1 MNAYPAPTAHVGA
14 LLREWRAAR
23 RLSQMDLALDA
34 GLSTRH
40 LSCIETGKA
49 QPSREILGRIA
60 DTLEMSLRERNGLL
74 VAAGY
79 APRYTESALA
89 NPELAPMRRAIEAML
104 KQQEPYP
111 AFLMNRH
118 WDIVMANDAAVRMNR
133 WLLGGRDSPHRNMLH
148 HAFDPQDLRSVL
160 ANWEEIAGQLLAHLH
175 KLVATAPNDSK
186 ARTLLDEVLAYP
198 GVPQQWRLRNLSA
211 VPAPLME
218 TVFERDGQRVA
229 FFSTITTF
237 GTPRDVTLEELHIES
252 CYPADEASARFCRA
266 LEGGKPGAAP
276 GA

>member
-1 MNAYPAPTAHVGA
+1 MNAIAPIAHVGA
-14 LLREWRAAR
+14 LLREWRSAR

-49 QPSREILGRIA
+49 QPSRDILARIA
-60 DTLEMSLRERNGLL
+60 DTLEMSLRERNALL

-104 KQQEPYP
+104 RQQEPYP

-118 WDIVMANDAAVRMNR
+118 WDIVMANEAALRMNR
-133 WLLGGRDSPHRNMLH
+133 WLLGGRDSPHRNILH
-148 HAFDPQDLRSVL
+148 NVFDPQDLRGAL
-160 ANWEEIAGQLLAHLH
+160 ENWEEVAGHLLAHLH
-175 KLVATAPNDSK
+175 KLVATAPGD
-186 ARTLLDEVLAYP
+186 ARARALLDEVLSYP
-198 GVPQQWRLRNLSA
+198 GVPREWRQRDLRA
-211 VPAPLME
+211 VPAPLLE
-218 TVFERDGQRVA
+218 TVFARDGQRVA
-229 FFSTITTF
+229 LFSTVTTF

-252 CYPADEASARFCRA
+252 CFPADEASAAFCRA
-266 LEGGKPGAAP
+266 LANA
-276 GA
+276 

>member
-1 MNAYPAPTAHVGA
+1 MNDSLAPVAHVGA
-14 LLREWRAAR
+14 LLREWRSAR

-49 QPSREILGRIA
+49 QPSRDILARIA
-60 DTLEMSLRERNGLL
+60 DTLEMSLRERNALL
-74 VAAGY
+74 LAAGY

-104 KQQEPYP
+104 RQQEPYP
-111 AFLMNRH
+111 AFLLNRH

-148 HAFDPQDLRSVL
+148 HAFDPQDLRGVL
-160 ANWEEIAGQLLAHLH
+160 ANWEEIASHLLAHLH
-175 KLVATAPNDSK
+175 KLVATAPNDGK
-186 ARTLLDEVLAYP
+186 ARALLEEVLAYP
-198 GVPQQWRLRNLSA
+198 GVPEAWRRRDLRTA
-211 VPAPLME
+211 PAPLME
-218 TVFERDGQRVA
+218 TVFEREGQRVA

-252 CYPADEASARFCRA
+252 CFPSDEASAAFCHSLRRS
-266 LEGGKPGAAP
+266 P
-276 GA
+276 

>member
-1 MNAYPAPTAHVGA
+1 MNAHPTPAAHVGL

-49 QPSREILGRIA
+49 QPSRDVLARIA
-60 DTLEMSLRERNGLL
+60 DTLEMTLRERNALL

-79 APRYTESALA
+79 APRYAESALA
-89 NPELAPMRRAIEAML
+89 NPGLAPMRRAIEAML

-118 WDIVMANDAAVRMNR
+118 WDIVMANESAVRMNR
-133 WLLGGRDSPHRNMLH
+133 WLLGGRDSPHRNMVRH
-148 HAFDPQDLRSVL
+148 VFDPQDLRAVL
-160 ANWEEIAGQLLAHLH
+160 ANWEEIAGHLLAHLH
-175 KLVATAPNDSK
+175 KLVATTPSDAK
-186 ARTLLDEVLAYP
+186 ARTLLDEVLAFP
-198 GVPQQWRLRNLSA
+198 GVPEQWRRRDPRA
-211 VPAPLME
+211 VPAPLLE

-229 FFSTITTF
+229 FFSTVTTF
-237 GTPRDVTLEELHIES
+237 GTPRDVTLEELHVES
-252 CYPADEASARFCRA
+252 CFPADEDSAAFCRQLA
-266 LEGGKPGAAP
+266 R
-276 GA
+276 

>member
-1 MNAYPAPTAHVGA
+1 MNDNLAPIAHVGA

-49 QPSREILGRIA
+49 QPSRDILARIA
-60 DTLEMSLRERNGLL
+60 DTLEMSLRERNALL

-111 AFLMNRH
+111 SFLLNRH

-133 WLLGGRDSPHRNMLH
+133 WLLGGRDSTHRNMLH
-148 HAFDPQDLRSVL
+148 HVFDPQDLRGVL
-160 ANWEEIAGQLLAHLH
+160 VNWEEIAGHLLAHLH
-175 KLVATAPNDSK
+175 KLVASTPSDSK
-186 ARTLLDEVLAYP
+186 ARALLEEVLAYP
-198 GVPQQWRLRNLSA
+198 GVPEQWRQRDLRA
-211 VPAPLME
+211 APALLME
-218 TVFERDGQRVA
+218 SVFERDGQRVA

-252 CYPADEASARFCRA
+252 CFPADEASAAFCRS
-266 LEGGKPGAAP
+266 LSDTR
-276 GA
+276 

>member
-1 MNAYPAPTAHVGA
+1 MNANPSPIAHVGA
-14 LLREWRAAR
+14 LLREWRSAR

-49 QPSREILGRIA
+49 QPSRDILARLA
-60 DTLEMSLRERNGLL
+60 DTLEMTLRDRNSLL

-118 WDIVMANDAAVRMNR
+118 WDIVMANDAAIRMNR
-133 WLLGGRDSPHRNMLH
+133 WLLGGRDSPHRNMLR
-148 HAFDPQDLRSVL
+148 HAFDPQDLRAVL
-160 ANWEEIAGQLLAHLH
+160 VNWEEIAGSLLAHLH
-175 KLVATAPNDSK
+175 KLVATAPNDAK
-186 ARTLLDEVLAYP
+186 ARDLLEEVLAYP
-198 GVPQQWRLRNLSA
+198 GVPEKWRQRDLRS
-211 VPAPLME
+211 VPAPLLQ

-252 CYPADEASARFCRA
+252 CFPADDASAAFCRS
-266 LEGGKPGAAP
+266 LETSTT
-276 GA
+276 

>member
-1 MNAYPAPTAHVGA
+1 MNAHPTPVAHVGA
-14 LLREWRAAR
+14 LLREWRSSR

-34 GLSTRH
+34 GLSPRH

-49 QPSREILGRIA
+49 QPSRDILARLA
-60 DTLEMSLRERNGLL
+60 DTLEMTLRERNTLL

-89 NPELAPMRRAIEAML
+89 NPELTPMRRAIEAML

-118 WDIVMANDAAVRMNR
+118 WDVVMANDAALRMNR

-148 HAFDPQDLRSVL
+148 NVFDPQDLRGVL
-160 ANWEEIAGQLLAHLH
+160 ANWEEIAGNLLAHLH
-175 KLVATAPNDSK
+175 KLVATAPNDARAK
-186 ARTLLDEVLAYP
+186 ALLDEVLSYP
-198 GVPQQWRLRNLSA
+198 GVPENWRQRDLRA
-211 VPAPLME
+211 VPAPLLE

-229 FFSTITTF
+229 FFSTVTTF
-237 GTPRDVTLEELHIES
+237 GTPRDVTLEELHVES
-252 CYPADEASARFCRA
+252 CFPADDFSAAFCRA
-266 LEGGKPGAAP
+266 LAN
-276 GA
+276 

>member
-1 MNAYPAPTAHVGA
+1 MNDSLAPVAHLGA

-49 QPSREILGRIA
+49 QPSREILVRIA
-60 DTLEMSLRERNGLL
+60 DTLEMSLRERNALL

-104 KQQEPYP
+104 RQQEPYP
-111 AFLMNRH
+111 AFLLNRH
-118 WDIVMANDAAVRMNR
+118 WDIVLANDAALRLNR
-133 WLLGGRDSPHRNMLH
+133 WLLGGRDSPHRNILH
-148 HAFDPQDLRSVL
+148 HIFDPQDLRGVL
-160 ANWEEIAGQLLAHLH
+160 LNWEEIAGHLLAHLH
-175 KLVATAPNDSK
+175 KLVASAPNDSK
-186 ARTLLDEVLAYP
+186 ARALLDEVLAYP
-198 GVPQQWRLRNLSA
+198 GVPETWHQRDLRA

-218 TVFERDGQRVA
+218 TVFERDGRRLA

-237 GTPRDVTLEELHIES
+237 GTPRDVTLEELHVEA
-252 CYPADEASARFCRA
+252 CFPADELSDAFCRA
-266 LEGGKPGAAP
+266 LESTQ
-276 GA
+276 

>member
-1 MNAYPAPTAHVGA
+1 MNAHNAPIAHVGA

-49 QPSREILGRIA
+49 QPSRDILARLA
-60 DTLEMSLRERNGLL
+60 DTLDMTLRDRNSLL

-118 WDIVMANDAAVRMNR
+118 WDIVIANDAAIRMNR
-133 WLLGGRDSPHRNMLH
+133 WLLAGRDSPHGNMLRH
-148 HAFDPQDLRSVL
+148 VFDPNDLRAVL
-160 ANWEEIAGQLLAHLH
+160 ANWEEIASNLLAHLH
-175 KLVATAPNDSK
+175 KLVATAPGDAK
-186 ARTLLDEVLAYP
+186 ARALLEEVLSYP
-198 GVPQQWRLRNLSA
+198 GVPEKWRQRDLRA
-211 VPAPLME
+211 VPAPLLE

-229 FFSTITTF
+229 FFSTVTTF

-252 CYPADEASARFCRA
+252 CFPADEASAAFCRA
-266 LEGGKPGAAP
+266 LDSAM
-276 GA
+276 

>member
-1 MNAYPAPTAHVGA
+1 MNANNVPIAHVGA

-49 QPSREILGRIA
+49 QPSRDILARLA
-60 DTLEMSLRERNGLL
+60 DTLEMTLRERNALL

-118 WDIVMANDAAVRMNR
+118 WDIVMANDAAIRMNR
-133 WLLGGRDSPHRNMLH
+133 WLLGGGDSPHRNMLRH
-148 HAFDPQDLRSVL
+148 VFDPQDLRAVL
-160 ANWEEIAGQLLAHLH
+160 VNWEEIAGHLLAHLH
-175 KLVATAPNDSK
+175 KLVATAPAD
-186 ARTLLDEVLAYP
+186 ARARALLDEVLAYP
-198 GVPQQWRLRNLSA
+198 GVPETWRQRDLRA
-211 VPAPLME
+211 APAPLLE
-218 TVFERDGQRVA
+218 SVFERDGRRVA

-252 CYPADEASARFCRA
+252 CFPADEASAAFCLA
-266 LEGGKPGAAP
+266 LAGHGQE
-276 GA
+276 

>member
-1 MNAYPAPTAHVGA
+1 MNANPLPIAHVGA
-14 LLREWRAAR
+14 LLREWRSAR

-49 QPSREILGRIA
+49 QPSREILARLA
-60 DTLEMSLRERNGLL
+60 DTLEMTLRDRNSLL

-118 WDIVMANDAAVRMNR
+118 WDIVMANGAAVRMNR
-133 WLLGGRDSPHRNMLH
+133 WLLGGRDSPHRNMLR
-148 HAFDPQDLRSVL
+148 HAFDPQDLRAVL
-160 ANWEEIAGQLLAHLH
+160 VNWEEIAGTLLAHLH
-175 KLVATAPNDSK
+175 KLVATAPSDAK
-186 ARTLLDEVLAYP
+186 ARELLEEVLAYP
-198 GVPQQWRLRNLSA
+198 GVPEKWRQRDLRA
-211 VPAPLME
+211 VPAPLLE
-218 TVFERDGQRVA
+218 TVFERDGRRVA

-252 CYPADEASARFCRA
+252 CFPADEASAAFCSA
-266 LEGGKPGAAP
+266 LQEDPAN
-276 GA
+276 

>member
-1 MNAYPAPTAHVGA
+1 MNATTPIAHVGA
-14 LLREWRAAR
+14 LLREWRTAR

-34 GLSTRH
+34 GVSTRH

-49 QPSREILGRIA
+49 QPSREILARIA
-60 DTLEMSLRERNGLL
+60 DTLEMTLRDRNALL

-79 APRYTESALA
+79 APRYKEAALA

-118 WDIVMANDAAVRMNR
+118 WDIVMANDAALRMNR

-148 HAFDPQDLRSVL
+148 NVFDPRDLRAALV
-160 ANWEEIAGQLLAHLH
+160 NWEEVAGHLLAHLH
-175 KLVATAPNDSK
+175 KLAAGAPND
-186 ARTLLDEVLAYP
+186 ARARQLLDEVLSYP
-198 GVPQQWRLRNLSA
+198 GVPRQWRQRDLRA
-211 VPAPLME
+211 VPAPLLE

-229 FFSTITTF
+229 FFSTVTTF

-252 CYPADEASARFCRA
+252 CFPADDASAAFCHAQARA
-266 LEGGKPGAAP
+266 ST
-276 GA
+276 